1 MSRRKL
7 LAALVIIVALSVAI
21 SVAWRY
27 ASNAF
32 REGIEEWAAVRQA
45 DGIQASY
52 SSITMQGFPFRLQAT
67 IRSPV
72 LAKPVPRPPWAGGPD
87 LDWEWRGNE
96 VVAGIKPWSPN
107 RIDLHFPGTH
117 QITVPFGPRGTTVF
131 AAASKADGTFEFDS
145 LGVPTAADLYL
156 QDFDMLSED
165 GEESVSMSR
174 MEIAGV
180 THAASTPAHQSATF
194 ELAVSGK
201 GINLPLQLDVPLGRF
216 INDIE
221 LQASLM
227 GVFPPGD
234 TTEAAIAW
242 RDDGGTIEI
251 HRLHL
256 EWGPLVVE
264 AGGTL
269 ALDAALQP
277 IAGLSAIVRGYAE
290 TIDALVSNGVVQYN
304 DGQTAKQVLG
314 LLAKSPKAGGPPELT
329 VPLTLQNGWIYVG
342 PVALAR
348 VSQVYWN

>member
-7 LAALVIIVALSVAI
+7 LAALVIIVALFVAI

-27 ASNAF
+27 GATAF
-32 REGIEEWAAVRQA
+32 REGIEQWAAVRQA
-45 DGIQASY
+45 DGMQASY
-52 SSITMQGFPFRLQAT
+52 TSITMEGYPFRLEAT

-72 LAKPVPRPPWAGGPD
+72 LSKPVRRPPWAGGPD

-107 RIDLHFPGTH
+107 KIDLRFPGTH
-117 QITVPFGPRGTTVF
+117 QVTVPFGARGVTVF
-131 AAASKADGTFEFDS
+131 AAASRASGTFEFDS
-145 LGVPTAADLYL
+145 DGIPTAADLYF

-174 MEIAGV
+174 AEVSGV

-227 GVFPPGD
+227 GVFPSGD

-256 EWGPLVVE
+256 EWGPLVIE

-290 TIDALVSNGVVQYN
+290 TIDALVAKGIVQYS

-314 LLAKSPKAGGPPELT
+314 LLAKAPKGGGPPELT

-348 VSQVYWN
+348 VSQIYWN

>member
-7 LAALVIIVALSVAI
+7 LAVLVIAVAASLAYAVF
-21 SVAWRY
+21 WHY

-32 REGIEEWAAVRQA
+32 RQGIEQWAADRRA
-45 DGIQASY
+45 DGFEASY
-52 SSITMQGFPFRLQAT
+52 ASISMQGFPFSLQAV
-67 IRSPV
+67 IRDPV
-72 LAKPVPRPPWAGGPD
+72 LSKPVPRPPWAGGPD
-87 LDWEWRGNE
+87 LDWEWRGSE
-96 VVAGIKPWSPN
+96 LVAAIYPWSL
-107 RIDLHFPGTH
+107 RRVELRFPGTN
-117 QITVPFGPRGTTVF
+117 QITVPFGIRGTTVF
-131 AAASKADGTFEFDS
+131 AAASRASGKFEFNE
-145 LGVPTAADLYL
+145 GVPTAADLYL

-165 GEESVSMSR
+165 GEESLSVAR
-174 MEIAGV
+174 VELTGV

-201 GINLPLQLDVPLGRF
+201 AINLPAQLTPPLGRY
-216 INDIE
+216 IATLE

-227 GVFPPGD
+227 GVFPEGD
-234 TTEAAIAW
+234 TTEAARAW
-242 RDDGGTIEI
+242 RDDGGTIEV

-256 EWGPLVVE
+256 EWGPLTIE

-290 TIDALVSNGVVQYN
+290 TIDALVAHGVVQHD
-304 DGQTAKQVLG
+304 DGETAKQVLS
-314 LLAKSPKAGGPPELT
+314 LLAKAPKGGGPPELT

-348 VSQVYWN
+348 VAQVSWN